1 MMRIVPSSGAGGGC
15 RARVMC
21 VALWGVIRKGRREE
35 EKGQTRDKRR
45 VERRRDVSGLE

>member
-21 VALWGVIRKGRREE
+21 VALLGVIRKGRREE

-45 VERRRDVSGLE
+45 VGRQRGVSGLE